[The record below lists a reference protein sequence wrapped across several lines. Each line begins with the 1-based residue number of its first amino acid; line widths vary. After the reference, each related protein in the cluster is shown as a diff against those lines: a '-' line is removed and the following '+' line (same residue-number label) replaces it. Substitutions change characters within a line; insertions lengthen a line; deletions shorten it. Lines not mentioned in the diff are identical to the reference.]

1 MMTRGFKEVSPQFKR
16 NEAIIALPLKATRNS
31 AGYDFVTP
39 IDIDIPPQSKVSF
52 YTDIK
57 AYMGEN
63 EALLMLPRSSSGI
76 KHDLEL
82 ANSVVVGD
90 GDFYENPE
98 NDGNYKIVLWNRRPK
113 FDWDGDEEITFMNQY
128 GQPMQ
133 VTIPFMIDLTEE
145 NTVHVKAG
153 DRLIQGLFI
162 ETLPSDQGQSDVVRT
177 GGIGHTGK

>member
-1 MMTRGFKEVSPQFKR
+1 MIRGFKEVSKEYKKHDITVP
-16 NEAIIALPLKATRNS
+16 IPVKATRHS
-31 AGYDFVTP
+31 AGYDIVTP
-39 IDIDIPPQSKVSF
+39 VDLEIPPQSKVSF

-57 AYMGEN
+57 VYMGEN
-63 EALLMLPRSSSGI
+63 EALLMFPRSSTGI

-90 GDFYENPE
+90 GDFYENPD

-113 FDWDGDEEITFMNQY
+113 FDWDGDEEITFMDQY
-128 GQPMQ
+128 GQPIQ
-133 VTIPFMIDLTEE
+133 VSIPFMIDLTKE

-153 DRLIQGLFI
+153 DRLVQGLFI
-162 ETLPSDQGQSDVVRT
+162 ETLPADEGQSDVVRT

>member
-1 MMTRGFKEVSPQFKR
+1 MIRGFKEVSKEHKQHNCTVQIPV
-16 NEAIIALPLKATRNS
+16 KATRNS
-31 AGYDFVTP
+31 AGYDFFCP
-39 IDIDIPPQSKVSF
+39 IDLEIPPQSKVSF

-57 AYMGEN
+57 SYMGEN
-63 EALLMLPRSSSGI
+63 EALLMFPRSSTGI

-90 GDFYENPE
+90 GDFYENPD

-113 FDWDGDEEITFMNQY
+113 FDWDGDEEIIFMDQY
-128 GQPMQ
+128 GQPIQ

-153 DRLIQGLFI
+153 DRLVQGLFI
-162 ETLPSDQGQSDVVRT
+162 KTLPADEGQSDVVRT